1 MRQAELAA
9 AQLPCLR
16 VKIVYNYGLCGIK
29 KMCFAAGADRRG
41 REVGPELLYK
51 LLPNGAQPHT
61 EFKQPQI
68 STFFTPLLFISMWR
82 GKITSKK
89 K

>member
-1 MRQAELAA
+1 MQERACVRV
-9 AQLPCLR
+9 PCFR

-51 LLPNGAQPHT
+51 LKPNGAHRTYRVQTATDFNLFHT
-61 EFKQPQI
+61 SVI
-68 STFFTPLLFISMWR
+68 Y
-82 GKITSKK
+82 
-89 K
+89 